1 MFEKMR
7 IIAGKAKG
15 RKLAAPR
22 GRHTRPTADRVKEA
36 IFSVIAPIISG
47 SRVLDPFA
55 GSGALG
61 LEALSRGALEAV
73 MIENHWPAF
82 KVLQQNLQHS
92 ALPGGLIYRGD
103 CRKIIS
109 AQKGYFDLIFLDP
122 PYNRGYLLQVLKLLL
137 AGDLLA
143 EAAMLIIETAAK
155 EPEDFLLPGIH
166 VDKGNFYG
174 ETAVYFCRSQKLE
187 VRSQNL

>member
-1 MFEKMR
+1 MR
-7 IIAGKAKG
+7 IIAGSAKG
-15 RKLAAPR
+15 RKLAAPK

-36 IFSVIAPIISG
+36 IFSVIAGRLAG

-73 MIENHWPAF
+73 MIENHGPSF
-82 KVLQQNLQHS
+82 RFLQQNLQHS
-92 ALPGGLIYRGD
+92 ALSGGQIYRGD
-103 CRKIIS
+103 CRKIIPS
-109 AQKGYFDLIFLDP
+109 QKGFFDLVFLDP

-143 EAAMLIIETAAK
+143 ESATLVIETAAK
-155 EPEDFLLPGIH
+155 EPEDFLLPDII
-166 VDKGNFYG
+166 VDKESFYG
-174 ETAVYFCRSQKLE
+174 DTAVYFCRGQRTE
-187 VRSQNL
+187 DRGRNL